1 MVVCYNVTM
10 VFSSSIQK
18 ENTMSI
24 TRTKNGTYRLRVYI
38 PEEVKSSLGIDKK
51 VIEKRFK
58 TRIEAKRY
66 ELELQNK
73 FDKIPSGGSASLENS
88 GSILFSDFYQNVWW
102 ESYKAGQTTSATKP
116 PSQATIDGT
125 EIAFRKHILPLLG
138 NYSVEFL
145 NQNKQVVLNLLTQKA
160 EEYAN
165 FKVIRSYVN
174 SIFDW
179 AEELEYIETNRLSKT
194 ISRIKATKKIKLQES
209 KKDEDLY
216 LSQEE
221 LQAWFT
227 AFEKDLETEKIL
239 FKDYVLFYTTFFL
252 GDRKSESYALQWKH
266 INIKEQEIK
275 LVQALDKYKN
285 PKSTKG
291 NKKTTFRIPNELTD
305 LLQEWKKQQKIE
317 LAKFNIIQTPEQY
330 VFTYIDTKGNV
341 NSCLHADYLNNKMNS
356 VRRRHPRLKHA
367 TPHKLRHTGATLA
380 KKAGMSLEAISEAL
394 THSDTLTTK
403 TYVNTS
409 NVVPL
414 SAGHVAYQHLKNE

>member
-1 MVVCYNVTM
+1 
-10 VFSSSIQK
+10 
-18 ENTMSI
+18 MSI
-24 TRTKNGTYRLRVYI
+24 TKTKNGTYRLRVYI

-58 TRIEAKRY
+58 TKSEAKRY

-73 FDKIPSGGSASLENS
+73 IDKILSGGSASLENS

-102 ESYKAGQTTSATKP
+102 ESYKAGQTTSTAKP
-116 PSQATIDGT
+116 PSQATIVGT

-138 NYSVEFL
+138 NYSIDFL
-145 NQNKQVVLNLLTQKA
+145 NQNKQVILNLMTQKA

-194 ISRIKATKKIKLQES
+194 ISRIKATKNIKLQES
-209 KKDEDLY
+209 KKDEDLS

-266 INIKEQEIK
+266 INTQEQEIQ

-317 LAKFNIIQTPEQY
+317 LTKFNIIQTPEQY

-341 NSCLHADYLNNKMNS
+341 NSCLHADYLNNKMKS
-356 VRRRHPRLKHA
+356 VKRRHPELAHA

-380 KKAGMSLEAISEAL
+380 KKAGTSMEAISEAL
-394 THSDTLTTK
+394 THSDTITTK

-409 NVVPL
+409 NVTPMAV
-414 SAGHVAYQHLKNE
+414 GEIAYRNLKK

>member
-1 MVVCYNVTM
+1 
-10 VFSSSIQK
+10 
-18 ENTMSI
+18 MSI
-24 TRTKNGTYRLRVYI
+24 TKTKNGTYRLRIYI
-38 PEEVKSSLGIDKK
+38 PEEARSSLGIDKK

-58 TRIEAKRY
+58 LRSEAKKY

-73 FDKIPSGGSASLENS
+73 IDSILSGAVTSNHEIT
-88 GSILFSDFYQNVWW
+88 GSIQFKDFYKNVWW
-102 ESYKAGQTTSATKP
+102 ESYKAGQTTSTTKP
-116 PSQATIDGT
+116 PSKATISGT
-125 EIAFRKHILPLLG
+125 EIVFRKHILPILG
-138 NYSVEFL
+138 NYSIDFL

-194 ISRIKATKKIKLQES
+194 IRRIKATKKIKLQEA
-209 KKDEDLY
+209 KNEEDLY
-216 LSQEE
+216 LSQAE

-227 AFEKDLETEKIL
+227 AFDEDLEASKIL

-266 INIKEQEIK
+266 VNLNDSEIR
-275 LVQALDKYKN
+275 LIQALDRYKT

-291 NKKTTFRIPNELTD
+291 NKKTTFSIPIELTK
-305 LLQEWKKQQKIE
+305 LLQIWKKQQKIE
-317 LAKFNIIQTPEQY
+317 LAQFGIIQSDEQY

-341 NSCLHADYLNNKMNS
+341 NSPLHADYLNNKMKS
-356 VRRRHPRLKHA
+356 VERRHKGLVHA

-380 KKAGMSLEAISEAL
+380 KQAGTALEVISEAL
-394 THSDTLTTK
+394 THSDTITTK
-403 TYVNTS
+403 AYVNTS
-409 NVVPL
+409 NIVPMTV
-414 SAGHVAYQHLKNE
+414 GEIAYRNLKK

>member
-1 MVVCYNVTM
+1 
-10 VFSSSIQK
+10 
-18 ENTMSI
+18 MSI
-24 TRTKNGTYRLRVYI
+24 AKTKNGTYRLRIYI

-58 TRIEAKRY
+58 LRSDAKKY

-73 FDKIPSGGSASLENS
+73 IDKILSGGTVPELDRT
-88 GSILFSDFYQNVWW
+88 GSILFSKFFREIWW
-102 ESYKAGQTTSATKP
+102 ESYKAGQTTSTTKP

-138 NYSVEFL
+138 NYSIDFL

-179 AEELEYIETNRLSKT
+179 AEELEYIEANRISKT
-194 ISRIKATKKIKLQES
+194 IKRIKATKKIKLDEA

-216 LSQEE
+216 LSKDE

-227 AFEKDLETEKIL
+227 AFEEDLEAGKIQ

-266 INIKEQEIK
+266 IDLKQQSIQ

-285 PKSTKG
+285 VKSTKG
-291 NKKTTFRIPNELTD
+291 NKKTTFSIPDELTN
-305 LLQEWKKQQKIE
+305 LLQAWKKQQKSE
-317 LAKFNIIQTPEQY
+317 LSKFGIIQSAEQY

-341 NSCLHADYLNNKMNS
+341 NSPLHSDYLNNKMKS
-356 VRRRHPRLKHA
+356 VKKRHPTLTHA

-380 KKAGMSLEAISEAL
+380 KQAGMSLEAISEAL

-409 NVVPL
+409 NVIPMAV
-414 SAGHVAYQHLKNE
+414 GEIAYRNLKK

>member
-24 TRTKNGTYRLRVYI
+24 TKTKNGTYRLRVYI

-58 TRIEAKRY
+58 TRSEAKRY

-73 FDKIPSGGSASLENS
+73 IDKILSGGPASLENS

-102 ESYKAGQTTSATKP
+102 ESYKAGQTTSTAKP
-116 PSQATIDGT
+116 PSQATIVGT

-138 NYSVEFL
+138 NYSIDFL

-209 KKDEDLY
+209 KKDEDLS

-266 INIKEQEIK
+266 INTQEQEIQ

-291 NKKTTFRIPNELTD
+291 NKKTTFRIPNELTN

-317 LAKFNIIQTPEQY
+317 LTKFNIIQTPDQY

-341 NSCLHADYLNNKMNS
+341 NSCLHADYLNNKMKS
-356 VRRRHPRLKHA
+356 VKRRHPELAHA

-380 KKAGMSLEAISEAL
+380 KQAGTSMEAISEAL
-394 THSDTLTTK
+394 THSDTITTK

-409 NVVPL
+409 NVIPMAVGEI
-414 SAGHVAYQHLKNE
+414 AFRNLKK

>member
-1 MVVCYNVTM
+1 M
-10 VFSSSIQK
+10 VFSSSITK

-24 TRTKNGTYRLRVYI
+24 SKTKNGTYRLRIYI
-38 PEEVKSSLGIDKK
+38 PEEVKSSLGVDKK
-51 VIEKRFK
+51 VIEKRYK
-58 TRIEAKRY
+58 TRSEAKKY

-73 FDKIPSGGSASLENS
+73 IDKILSGGSASLENS
-88 GSILFSDFYQNVWW
+88 GSILFSDFYRNVWW
-102 ESYKAGQTTSATKP
+102 ESYKAGQTTSTSKP
-116 PSQATIDGT
+116 PSQATIVGT

-138 NYSVEFL
+138 NYSIDFL

-165 FKVIRSYVN
+165 FKVVRSYVN

-239 FKDYVLFYTTFFL
+239 FKDYVLFFTTFFL

-266 INIKEQEIK
+266 INTREQEIQ
-275 LVQALDKYKN
+275 LVQALDRYKN

-341 NSCLHADYLNNKMNS
+341 NSPLHSDYLNNKMKS
-356 VRRRHPRLKHA
+356 VKRRHPELAHA

-380 KKAGMSLEAISEAL
+380 KQAGTSMEAISEAL
-394 THSDTLTTK
+394 THSDTITTK

-409 NVVPL
+409 NVIPMAV
-414 SAGHVAYQHLKNE
+414 GEIAYRSLNK

>member
-1 MVVCYNVTM
+1 
-10 VFSSSIQK
+10 
-18 ENTMSI
+18 MSI
-24 TRTKNGTYRLRVYI
+24 KKTKNGTYRLRVYI
-38 PEEVKSSLGIDKK
+38 REEVKSSLGIDKK

-58 TRIEAKRY
+58 SRNEAKRY
-66 ELELQNK
+66 ERELQNK
-73 FDKIPSGGSASLENS
+73 IDKILSGGSASLENS
-88 GSILFSDFYQNVWW
+88 GSILFSDFYKNVWW
-102 ESYKAGQTTSATKP
+102 ESYKAGQTTSTAKP
-116 PSQATIDGT
+116 PSQVTIDGT

-138 NYSVEFL
+138 NYSIDFL

-227 AFEKDLETEKIL
+227 AFEKDLEAEKIL

-266 INIKEQEIK
+266 INTREQEIQ
-275 LVQALDKYKN
+275 LVQALDRYKN
-285 PKSTKG
+285 TKSTKG
-291 NKKTTFRIPNELTD
+291 NKKTTFRIPSELTN

-341 NSCLHADYLNNKMNS
+341 NSCLHADYLNNKMKS
-356 VRRRHPRLKHA
+356 VKRRHPELAHA

-380 KKAGMSLEAISEAL
+380 KQAGTSLEAISEAL
-394 THSDTLTTK
+394 THSDTFTTK

-409 NVVPL
+409 NVVPM
-414 SAGHVAYQHLKNE
+414 AVGEIAYRNLKK

>member
-24 TRTKNGTYRLRVYI
+24 KKTKNGTYRLRVCI
-38 PEEVKSSLGIDKK
+38 PEEVKSSLGVDKK

-58 TRIEAKRY
+58 TRIEAKKY
-66 ELELQNK
+66 ELDLQNK
-73 FDKIPSGGSASLENS
+73 IDIIHSGDSVSLENS

-102 ESYKAGQTTSATKP
+102 ESYKAGQTTSTAQP
-116 PSQATIDGT
+116 PSQATIVGT

-138 NYSVEFL
+138 NYSIDFL

-227 AFEKDLETEKIL
+227 AFEKDLETAKIL

-266 INIKEQEIK
+266 INTREQEIQ
-275 LVQALDKYKN
+275 LVQALDRYKN

-317 LAKFNIIQTPEQY
+317 LTKFNIIQTPDQY

-341 NSCLHADYLNNKMNS
+341 NSCLHADYLNNKMKS
-356 VRRRHPRLKHA
+356 VKRRHPELAHA

-380 KKAGMSLEAISEAL
+380 KQAGVSLEAISEAL
-394 THSDTLTTK
+394 THSDTITTK

-409 NVVPL
+409 NVIPMAVGEI
-414 SAGHVAYQHLKNE
+414 AFRNLKK

>member
-1 MVVCYNVTM
+1 
-10 VFSSSIQK
+10 
-18 ENTMSI
+18 MSI
-24 TRTKNGTYRLRVYI
+24 TKTSNGTYRLRIYI

-58 TRIEAKRY
+58 LRSDAKKY

-73 FDKIPSGGSASLENS
+73 IDKILSGGTVPELDRT
-88 GSILFSDFYQNVWW
+88 GSILFSEFFREIWW
-102 ESYKAGQTTSATKP
+102 ESYKAGQTTSTTKP

-138 NYSVEFL
+138 NYSIDFL

-179 AEELEYIETNRLSKT
+179 AEELEYIEANRISKT
-194 ISRIKATKKIKLQES
+194 IKRIKATKKIKLDEA

-216 LSQEE
+216 LSQDE

-227 AFEKDLETEKIL
+227 AFEEDLEAGKIQ

-266 INIKEQEIK
+266 IDLKQQSIQ

-285 PKSTKG
+285 VKSTKG
-291 NKKTTFRIPNELTD
+291 NKKTTFAIPDELTS
-305 LLQEWKKQQKIE
+305 LLQAWKKQQKSE
-317 LAKFNIIQTPEQY
+317 LAKFGIIQSSEQY

-341 NSCLHADYLNNKMNS
+341 NSPLHSDYLNNKMKS
-356 VRRRHPRLKHA
+356 VSKRHPNLTHA

-380 KKAGMSLEAISEAL
+380 KQAGMSL
-394 THSDTLTTK
+394 
-403 TYVNTS
+403 
-409 NVVPL
+409 
-414 SAGHVAYQHLKNE
+414 

>member
-1 MVVCYNVTM
+1 
-10 VFSSSIQK
+10 
-18 ENTMSI
+18 MSI
-24 TRTKNGTYRLRVYI
+24 TKTQNGTYRLRIYI
-38 PEEVKSSLGIDKK
+38 PEEVKPSLGVDKK

-58 TRIEAKRY
+58 TRNEAKKY
-66 ELELQNK
+66 ELEFQNK
-73 FDKIPSGGSASLENS
+73 IDKILSGESTSIENS
-88 GSILFSDFYQNVWW
+88 GAILFSDFYQNVWW
-102 ESYKAGQTTSATKP
+102 ESYKAGQTTSTAKP
-116 PSQATIDGT
+116 PSKATITGT
-125 EIAFRKHILPLLG
+125 EIVFRKHILPILG
-138 NYSVEFL
+138 NYSIEFL
-145 NQNKQVVLNLLTQKA
+145 NQNKPVVLNLLTQKA
-160 EEYAN
+160 NEYAN

-194 ISRIKATKKIKLQES
+194 ISRIKATKKIKLEDS

-227 AFEKDLETEKIL
+227 AFEKDLETGKIL

-266 INIKEQEIK
+266 INTSKQEIQ

-291 NKKTTFRIPNELTD
+291 NKKTTFRIPIELIE
-305 LLQEWKKQQKIE
+305 LLKEWKKHQKAE
-317 LAKFNIIQTPEQY
+317 LSKFGIIQSDEQY
-330 VFTYIDTKGNV
+330 VFTYIDMKGNV
-341 NSCLHADYLNNKMNS
+341 NSPLHSDYLNNKMKS
-356 VRRRHPRLKHA
+356 VKRRHPELKHA

-380 KKAGMSLEAISEAL
+380 KQAGTSIEAISEAL
-394 THSDTLTTK
+394 THSNTITTK

-409 NVVPL
+409 NVIPMAV
-414 SAGHVAYQHLKNE
+414 GEIAYRNLKK

>member
-24 TRTKNGTYRLRVYI
+24 TKTKNGTYRLRIYI

-58 TRIEAKRY
+58 LRSEAKKY
-66 ELELQNK
+66 ELELQNRI
-73 FDKIPSGGSASLENS
+73 DKILSGDSTSLETN

-102 ESYKAGQTTSATKP
+102 ESYKAGQTTSTAKP
-116 PSQATIDGT
+116 PSQATIVGT

-138 NYSVEFL
+138 NYSIDFL

-227 AFEKDLETEKIL
+227 AFEEDLKNDKLL

-266 INIKEQEIK
+266 IDFKNQQIQ
-275 LVQALDKYKN
+275 LVQALDRYKN
-285 PKSTKG
+285 RKSTKG
-291 NKKTTFRIPNELTD
+291 NKKTIFSIPQELTD
-305 LLQEWKKQQKIE
+305 LLNSWKKQQKSE
-317 LAKFNIIQTPEQY
+317 LASFNIMQTPEQY

-341 NSCLHADYLNNKMNS
+341 NSCLHADYLNNKMKS
-356 VRRRHPRLKHA
+356 VKRRHPELAHA

-380 KKAGMSLEAISEAL
+380 KQAGTSMEAISEAL
-394 THSDTLTTK
+394 THSDTITTK

-409 NVVPL
+409 NVIPMAVGEI
-414 SAGHVAYQHLKNE
+414 AFRNLKE

>member
-1 MVVCYNVTM
+1 
-10 VFSSSIQK
+10 
-18 ENTMSI
+18 MSI
-24 TRTKNGTYRLRVYI
+24 TKTKNGTYRLRIYV

-58 TRIEAKRY
+58 LRSEAKKY
-66 ELELQNK
+66 ELELQNRI
-73 FDKIPSGGSASLENS
+73 DKILSGDSTLLETNGST
-88 GSILFSDFYQNVWW
+88 LFSDFYHNIWW
-102 ESYKAGQTTSATKP
+102 ESYKAGQTTSTTKP

-125 EIAFRKHILPLLG
+125 EIVFRKHILPLLG
-138 NYSVEFL
+138 NYSIDFL

-194 ISRIKATKKIKLQES
+194 ISRIKATKKIKLQEA
-209 KKDEDLY
+209 KNDEDLY
-216 LSQEE
+216 LSQSE

-227 AFEKDLETEKIL
+227 AFEEDLENDKLL

-266 INIKEQEIK
+266 VNTKEQEIQ

-317 LAKFNIIQTPEQY
+317 LAKFNIIQTPDQY

-341 NSCLHADYLNNKMNS
+341 NSCLHADYLNNKMKS
-356 VRRRHPRLKHA
+356 VKRRHPELAHA
-367 TPHKLRHTGATLA
+367 APHKLRHTGATLA
-380 KKAGMSLEAISEAL
+380 KQAGTSMEAISEAL
-394 THSDTLTTK
+394 THSDTITTK

-409 NVVPL
+409 NVIPMAVGEI
-414 SAGHVAYQHLKNE
+414 AFRNLKK

>member
-1 MVVCYNVTM
+1 MKSRY
-10 VFSSSIQK
+10 FSSSIQK

-227 AFEKDLETEKIL
+227 AFEKDLETKKIL

-266 INIKEQEIK
+266 INTKEQEIQ

-317 LAKFNIIQTPEQY
+317 LAKFNIIQTPDQY

-341 NSCLHADYLNNKMNS
+341 NSCLHADYLNNKMKS
-356 VRRRHPRLKHA
+356 VKRRHPELAHA

-380 KKAGMSLEAISEAL
+380 KQAGTSMEAISEAL
-394 THSDTLTTK
+394 THSDTITTK

-409 NVVPL
+409 NVIPMAVGEI
-414 SAGHVAYQHLKNE
+414 AFRNLKK

>member
-1 MVVCYNVTM
+1 
-10 VFSSSIQK
+10 
-18 ENTMSI
+18 MSI
-24 TRTKNGTYRLRVYI
+24 TKTQNGTYRLRIYI
-38 PEEVKSSLGIDKK
+38 PEEVKPSLGVDKK

-58 TRIEAKRY
+58 TRNEAKKY
-66 ELELQNK
+66 ELEFQNK
-73 FDKIPSGGSASLENS
+73 IDKILSGESTSIENS
-88 GSILFSDFYQNVWW
+88 GAILFSDFYQNVWW
-102 ESYKAGQTTSATKP
+102 ESYKAGQTTSTAKP
-116 PSQATIDGT
+116 PSKATITGT
-125 EIAFRKHILPLLG
+125 EILFRKHILPILG
-138 NYSVEFL
+138 NYSIEFL
-145 NQNKQVVLNLLTQKA
+145 NQNKPVVLNLLTQKA
-160 EEYAN
+160 NEYAN

-194 ISRIKATKKIKLQES
+194 ISRIKATKKIKLEDS

-227 AFEKDLETEKIL
+227 AFEKDLETGKIL

-266 INIKEQEIK
+266 INTSKQEIQ

-291 NKKTTFRIPNELTD
+291 NKKTTFRIPIELIE
-305 LLQEWKKQQKIE
+305 LLKEWKKHQKAE
-317 LAKFNIIQTPEQY
+317 LSKFGIIQSDEQY
-330 VFTYIDTKGNV
+330 VFTYIDMKGNV
-341 NSCLHADYLNNKMNS
+341 NSPLHSDYLNNKMKS
-356 VRRRHPRLKHA
+356 VKRRHPELKHA

-380 KKAGMSLEAISEAL
+380 KQAGTSIEAISEAL
-394 THSDTLTTK
+394 THSNTITTK

-409 NVVPL
+409 NVIPMAV
-414 SAGHVAYQHLKNE
+414 GEIAYRNLKK

>member
-1 MVVCYNVTM
+1 
-10 VFSSSIQK
+10 
-18 ENTMSI
+18 MSI
-24 TRTKNGTYRLRVYI
+24 SKTKNGTYRLRIYI
-38 PEEVKSSLGIDKK
+38 PEEVKSSLGVDKK

-58 TRIEAKRY
+58 SRSEAKRY

-73 FDKIPSGGSASLENS
+73 IDKILSGGSASLENS
-88 GSILFSDFYQNVWW
+88 GSVLFSDFYQNIWW
-102 ESYKAGQTTSATKP
+102 ESYKAGQTTSAAKP
-116 PSQATIDGT
+116 PSQATIVGT

-138 NYSVEFL
+138 NYSIDFL

-266 INIKEQEIK
+266 IDFKNQQIQ
-275 LVQALDKYKN
+275 LVQALDRYKN
-285 PKSTKG
+285 RKSTKG

-305 LLQEWKKQQKIE
+305 LLQKWKKQQKIE
-317 LAKFNIIQTPEQY
+317 LTKFNIIQTPEQY

-341 NSCLHADYLNNKMNS
+341 NSCLHADYLNNKMKS
-356 VRRRHPRLKHA
+356 VKRRHPELAHA

-380 KKAGMSLEAISEAL
+380 KKAGTSMEAISEAL
-394 THSDTLTTK
+394 THSDTITTK

-409 NVVPL
+409 NVIPMAVGEI
-414 SAGHVAYQHLKNE
+414 AFRNLKK

>member
-1 MVVCYNVTM
+1 M

-24 TRTKNGTYRLRVYI
+24 TKTKNGTYRLRVYI
-38 PEEVKSSLGIDKK
+38 REEVKSSLGIDKK

-58 TRIEAKRY
+58 SRNEAKRY
-66 ELELQNK
+66 ERELQNK
-73 FDKIPSGGSASLENS
+73 IDKILSGGSASLENS
-88 GSILFSDFYQNVWW
+88 GSILFSDFYKNVWW
-102 ESYKAGQTTSATKP
+102 ESYKAGQTTSTAKP
-116 PSQATIDGT
+116 PSQVTIDGT

-138 NYSVEFL
+138 NYSIDFL

-227 AFEKDLETEKIL
+227 AFEKDLEAEKIL

-266 INIKEQEIK
+266 INTQEQEIQ

-291 NKKTTFRIPNELTD
+291 NKKTTFRIPNELTN

-317 LAKFNIIQTPEQY
+317 LTKFNIIQTPDQY

-341 NSCLHADYLNNKMNS
+341 NSCLHADYLNNKMKS
-356 VRRRHPRLKHA
+356 VKRRHPELAHA

-380 KKAGMSLEAISEAL
+380 KQAGTSMEAISEAL
-394 THSDTLTTK
+394 THSDTITTK

-409 NVVPL
+409 NVIPMAVGEI
-414 SAGHVAYQHLKNE
+414 AFRNLKK

>member
-38 PEEVKSSLGIDKK
+38 PEEVKSSLGVDKK

-58 TRIEAKRY
+58 TRIEAKKY

-73 FDKIPSGGSASLENS
+73 IDKIHSGDSVSLENS

-102 ESYKAGQTTSATKP
+102 ESYKAGQTTSTAQP
-116 PSQATIDGT
+116 PSQATIVGT

-138 NYSVEFL
+138 NYSIEFL

-221 LQAWFT
+221 LQAWLT
-227 AFEKDLETEKIL
+227 AFEKDLDTEKIL

-266 INIKEQEIK
+266 INTKDQEIK

-291 NKKTTFRIPNELTD
+291 NKKTTFRIPNELSD

-317 LAKFNIIQTPEQY
+317 LAKFNIIQTPDQY

-341 NSCLHADYLNNKMNS
+341 NSRLHADYLNNKMKS
-356 VRRRHPRLKHA
+356 VKRRHPELAHA

-380 KKAGMSLEAISEAL
+380 KQAGTPMEAISEAL
-394 THSDTLTTK
+394 THSDTITTK

-409 NVVPL
+409 NVIPMAVGEI
-414 SAGHVAYQHLKNE
+414 AFRNLKK

>member
-1 MVVCYNVTM
+1 
-10 VFSSSIQK
+10 
-18 ENTMSI
+18 MSI
-24 TRTKNGTYRLRVYI
+24 TKTKNGTYRLRIYV

-58 TRIEAKRY
+58 LRSEAKKY
-66 ELELQNK
+66 ELELQNRI
-73 FDKIPSGGSASLENS
+73 DKILSGDSTSLETN
-88 GSILFSDFYQNVWW
+88 GSTLFSDFYHNIWW
-102 ESYKAGQTTSATKP
+102 ESYKAGQTTSTTKP

-125 EIAFRKHILPLLG
+125 EIVFRKHILPLLG
-138 NYSVEFL
+138 NYSIDFL

-194 ISRIKATKKIKLQES
+194 ISRIKATKKIKLQEA
-209 KKDEDLY
+209 KNDEDLY
-216 LSQEE
+216 LSQSE

-227 AFEKDLETEKIL
+227 AFEEDLENDKLL

-266 INIKEQEIK
+266 INLKKQEIQ
-275 LVQALDKYKN
+275 LVRALDKYKN

-291 NKKTTFRIPNELTD
+291 NKKTTFHIPIELAD
-305 LLQEWKKQQKIE
+305 LLRVWKKQQKLE
-317 LAKFNIIQTPEQY
+317 LAKFNIIQSDEQY

-341 NSCLHADYLNNKMNS
+341 NSPLHADYLNNKMKTIKK
-356 VRRRHPRLKHA
+356 RHPELTHA

-380 KKAGMSLEAISEAL
+380 KQAGMSLEAISEAL
-394 THSDTLTTK
+394 THSDTGTTQI
-403 TYVNTS
+403 YVNTS
-409 NVVPL
+409 NVVPM
-414 SAGHVAYQHLKNE
+414 AVGEFALKSLKQ

>member
-1 MVVCYNVTM
+1 M

-58 TRIEAKRY
+58 TKSEAKRY

-73 FDKIPSGGSASLENS
+73 IDKILSGGSASLENS

-138 NYSVEFL
+138 NYSIDFL

-227 AFEKDLETEKIL
+227 AFEKDLETKKIL

-252 GDRKSESYALQWKH
+252 GDRKSESYVLQWKH
-266 INIKEQEIK
+266 INTQEQEIQ

-317 LAKFNIIQTPEQY
+317 LAKFNIIQTPDQY

-341 NSCLHADYLNNKMNS
+341 NSCLHADYLNNKMKS
-356 VRRRHPRLKHA
+356 VKRRHPELAHA

-380 KKAGMSLEAISEAL
+380 KQAGTSMEAISEAL
-394 THSDTLTTK
+394 THSDTITTK

-409 NVVPL
+409 NVIPMAVGEI
-414 SAGHVAYQHLKNE
+414 AFRNLKK